1 MGLERLPPPY
11 GNKIWLWYRYL
22 RFMYSIDCGIV
33 INPDIVKQQ
42 MEGSIIFGLSA
53 ATKSKITIRDGRVEQ
68 NNFHDYP
75 ILRMHETPEIEVLLV
90 NSTESPEGIGEPGVP
105 PVAPALANAL
115 LAQTGVPTRE
125 LPIRL

>member
-1 MGLERLPPPY
+1 
-11 GNKIWLWYRYL
+11 
-22 RFMYSIDCGIV
+22 MYSIDCGIV

-115 LAQTGVPTRE
+115 LAQTGVPARE